1 MIVVM
6 KGRFVFPDSL
16 MLHHMLLFL
25 DYIFLLFAT
34 FIAIMINGF
43 DEAIFSEDV
52 MDWCMRLLQDLSVF

>member
-16 MLHHMLLFL
+16 MLHYMLLFL

-52 MDWCMRLLQDLSVF
+52 MDWSMGFL